1 MQKIDT
7 PSAVFCLWNIT
18 TMPAGPPFF
27 STSLNTSD
35 AFDDAQCTPAH
46 TYPGAPPSSYFLLL
60 LQQSKNYDF
69 SFLYSRKMLPKYKNF
84 IKKIKQKTGTTSQLN
99 SFLCVANT

>member
-1 MQKIDT
+1 MGMLVYLLRAGKQNLIIGRCLESNPIYKSQSLMQKIDT

-60 LQQSKNYDF
+60 LQQSKHNALFF
-69 SFLYSRKMLPKYKNF
+69 SLF
-84 IKKIKQKTGTTSQLN
+84 
-99 SFLCVANT
+99 